1 MKRRWLLY
9 LSVILVSV
17 VAGAWLMVPL
27 ERQGAE
33 AAPAWRHIV
42 LPGSLSESHAFL
54 ENRCESCHRPLRGPE
69 PQACVLCHAT
79 NSTVLANP
87 TTVFHAVIGE
97 CATCHQEHRGRAQRP
112 INMRHAGLLGLA
124 EPRMSAWISRIGL
137 SWPLQGSVLDGSE
150 AYALESLNCL
160 SCHATQDRHR
170 GVFGTACA
178 TCHQLTEWTLAEF
191 RHPSPRST
199 DCGQCHVPPP
209 MHYMGHVQMELMM
222 RSGKARVEQCF
233 LCHRTSSWND
243 LLGVGWIDM
252 H

>member
-1 MKRRWLLY
+1 MKRRWLVY
-9 LSVILVSV
+9 VCVILVSV

-27 ERQGAE
+27 ESEGTT
-33 AAPAWRHIV
+33 AASPWRHIV

-54 ENRCESCHRPLRGPE
+54 EDRCESCHAPLRGPA
-69 PQACVLCHAT
+69 PQACVGCHAT
-79 NSTVLANP
+79 NSMLLANP
-87 TTVFHAVIGE
+87 TTVFHYVIGE

-112 INMRHAGLLGLA
+112 INMRHAGLLELA
-124 EPRMSAWISRIGL
+124 EPSASDWTRRIGFR
-137 SWPLQGSVLDGSE
+137 WPLLGTVLDGSE
-150 AYALESLNCL
+150 AHALKQLNCL

-170 GVFGTACA
+170 GTFGTACA
-178 TCHQLTEWTLAEF
+178 NCHTLTEWTLPEF

-199 DCGQCHVPPP
+199 DCGQCHVPPQT
-209 MHYMGHVQMELMM
+209 HFMGHVQMELMM
-222 RSGKARVEQCF
+222 RGGNARVEQCF